1 MKVLVEAY
9 GCTMNR
15 GEAEEF
21 ADAFQARGHALAAAA
36 AGAEAFAIFTCGVI
50 DTTERRMLRRIS
62 ELAAAGKPLLVCG
75 CLPNISPK
83 KIQKIAP
90 HAILLGPGRHME
102 GLAALGC
109 GKSTSPGHLRTVG
122 ILPIASGCT
131 GSCAYCI
138 TMKARGRLAS
148 REPEALRAR
157 LRELVDKGAVE
168 IQLCAQDTAV
178 YGRDIGSDL
187 AGLVKELS
195 STQGDFMIRIGM
207 MNPASV
213 LRAKEGVMDAFS
225 NPKAFK
231 FLHLPVQSGSDRI
244 LESMG
249 RGHTVAE
256 FEELVSEFRSQFPCM
271 AVSTDIITG
280 FPGET
285 DSDFAMSREMIERI
299 RPDIV
304 NITRFSSRP
313 GTAAHVMKGKVPSR
327 ISKDRSR
334 ILTELRFRLT
344 AENYSVLEGR
354 TARALATERRVPGT
368 TFLRTPEYKPVV
380 VDSELALGKWYDLR
394 IAGKEKT
401 HLCGKILKNGN

>member
-1 MKVLVEAY
+1 MRVLVEAY

-21 ADAFQARGHALAAAA
+21 ADGLLAGGHALAADAA
-36 AGAEAFAIFTCGVI
+36 AAEAFAIFTCGVI

-62 ELAAAGKPLLVCG
+62 ELGATGKPLLVCG

-90 HAILLGPGRHME
+90 HAILLGPGRHIE
-102 GLAALGC
+102 GLATLGG
-109 GKSTSPGHLRTVG
+109 GKSTSPGNQRTVG
-122 ILPIASGCT
+122 MLPIASGCT

-138 TMKARGRLAS
+138 TRKARGQLAS

-157 LRELVDKGAVE
+157 LGELVGRGAVE
-168 IQLCAQDTAV
+168 IQLCAQDTAA
-178 YGRDIGSDL
+178 YGADLGIGL
-187 AGLVKELS
+187 GELVSALS
-195 STQGDFMIRIGM
+195 ATGGDFMVRIGM

-213 LRAKEGVMDAFS
+213 VRAKVGVMDAFS
-225 NPKAFK
+225 NPKVFK

-249 RGHTVAE
+249 RGHTADE
-256 FEELVSEFRSQFPCM
+256 FEELLSEFRLRYPGM

-285 DSDFAMSREMIERI
+285 DSDFAMSMELIERI

-313 GTAAHVMKGKVPSR
+313 GTAAHAMQGKVPSR

-334 ILTELRFRLT
+334 ILTELRFSIT
-344 AENYSVLEGR
+344 ARNYASMKGNEV
-354 TARALATERRVPGT
+354 RALATERRLSGT

-380 VDSELALGKWYDLR
+380 VGAEMPLGRWYNVK
-394 IAGKEKT
+394 ITGHAKT
-401 HLCGKILKNGN
+401 HLCGKLL